1 MAEMFDA
8 QAMREGVSGSGHS
21 SSLVVMPFVP
31 RGTRGRFAKNPSNP
45 GRGSSAYSICRS
57 HEFWSGGRRLHAS
70 RRLWV
75 VPNIVVARG

>member
-8 QAMREGVSGSGHS
+8 RTMREGVSGSGHS

-31 RGTRGRFAKNPSNP
+31 RGTRGRFTKYPSNP
-45 GRGSSAYSICRS
+45 GFGSSACSICLS
-57 HEFWSGGRRLHAS
+57 HDVWSGGRRLHAS
-70 RRLWV
+70 RRLWR